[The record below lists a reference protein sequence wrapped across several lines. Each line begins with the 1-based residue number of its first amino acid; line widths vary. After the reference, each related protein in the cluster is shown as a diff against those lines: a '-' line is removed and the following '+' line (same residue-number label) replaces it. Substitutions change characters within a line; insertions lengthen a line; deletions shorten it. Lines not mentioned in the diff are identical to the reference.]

1 MANSTVRFVT
11 PADRLRA
18 RHQPVT
24 VVRLSTNLL
33 HVIEEA
39 LIARL
44 GRLEDADKTY
54 DCKRALQW
62 VQQEIRQRKP

>member
-1 MANSTVRFVT
+1 MANLSTRFVT

-18 RHQPVT
+18 RYQPVT

-39 LIARL
+39 LIGRL
-44 GRLEDADKTY
+44 GRLEDADKTN